1 MICVA
6 QEGTGRTPPSPLYLS
21 LPLALRVL
29 TVRVCCQ
36 TIDGVLLQFRVLLAH
51 CAAVED
57 TPDTTVS
64 VSAAAVSLSLTL
76 CGVRRGLL
84 TTGNWRRV
92 SYPDLAMVRSER
104 DKRD

>member
-6 QEGTGRTPPSPLYLS
+6 QEGTVRTPPPPS
-21 LPLALRVL
+21 LLLMVL

-36 TIDGVLLQFRVLLAH
+36 TIDGVLLQFGVLLAH

-64 VSAAAVSLSLTL
+64 VSLSLSLTL
-76 CGVRRGLL
+76 CGVR
-84 TTGNWRRV
+84 
-92 SYPDLAMVRSER
+92 DC
-104 DKRD
+104 

>member
-6 QEGTGRTPPSPLYLS
+6 QEGTGRTLPSPLYLF
-21 LPLALRVL
+21 LPLALMVL

-64 VSAAAVSLSLTL
+64 VSAAVSLSLTL

-92 SYPDLAMVRSER
+92 SYPDLAVVRSER